1 MFYKKEVSESEPMLS
16 KNNESDSEDVLLVME
31 NKQKP
36 SKPTESDEETILISS
51 KP

>member
-16 KNNESDSEDVLLVME
+16 KNNESDSEDALLVMDS
-31 NKQKP
+31 KQKP
-36 SKPTESDEETILISS
+36 IKPTDSDEETMLNSS

>member
-16 KNNESDSEDVLLVME
+16 KNNESELEDVVLVME
-31 NKQKP
+31 NKQKQ
-36 SKPTESDEETILISS
+36 SKLMDSDKETMLISS